1 MNSEYENIDAR
12 IDALA
17 ERIELAGIGLSV
29 MREKIESIENRALLF
44 DPSIEHRSTTCTDAK
59 GRINI
64 NFNYF

>member
-29 MREKIESIENRALLF
+29 MREKIESIGDRLTILQMEVDFAEEGLF
-44 DPSIEHRSTTCTDAK
+44 SRSMAP
-59 GRINI
+59 
-64 NFNYF
+64 